1 MNHCLNVILKLLSP
15 PFTGL
20 GPGGL
25 TITKLDFPLSAKCV
39 PGSSHGG
46 KALSEEPS
54 WLDSGPPYDKQ
65 NITSLLGGSGGKVN
79 VVSYP
84 LARAHDCNV

>member
-1 MNHCLNVILKLLSP
+1 MEIIKRVILFKKV
-15 PFTGL
+15 FTGL

-25 TITKLDFPLSAKCV
+25 TITKLDFPLQTRCV

-46 KALSEEPS
+46 KAPSERPI

-65 NITSLLGGSGGKVN
+65 NITSLLGGSGGEAKFFYACIN
-79 VVSYP
+79 SQFI
-84 LARAHDCNV
+84 RH